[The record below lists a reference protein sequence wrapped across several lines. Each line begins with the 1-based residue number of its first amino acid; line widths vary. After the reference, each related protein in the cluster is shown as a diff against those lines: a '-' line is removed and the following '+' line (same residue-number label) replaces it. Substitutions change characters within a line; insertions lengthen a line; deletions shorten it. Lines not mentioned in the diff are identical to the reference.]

1 MYVLYRKGVYCLYW
15 KIFNVGKKNDF
26 YIFFL
31 GNRCCEYIIGEG
43 KYVLLKCS

>member
-1 MYVLYRKGVYCLYW
+1 MYYIERGFIVYIERFLMLE
-15 KIFNVGKKNDF
+15 KKMIFIF
-26 YIFFL
+26 FFL